1 MDLAPGGTRAVCCE
15 KGLAH
20 RPCFARSGLATVDE
34 KLIAMKSIRSKIA
47 LLLALAILVATCSTA
62 VSAYYKFRDSL
73 SDSVDTQLD
82 LAITGQQRFVSAWLE
97 QRRQIISSALRHGNE
112 ADPTLYLQQ
121 LAEAGGYTQLF
132 VGDGDTKGM
141 VYSIPG
147 KQKPTPEYDPASRGW
162 FKMAK
167 ASGQTIVTAP
177 YQPASASIKDLV
189 ITIAQAL
196 PGGNKV
202 VGGDIAIGQLVKSVL
217 SVSLPGNGFVF
228 LMGKDGKLIAYPKAD
243 TALKPLSDLIPGMDA
258 DRIGSLLDKQQL
270 ATVELEGSSRLL
282 RLSSVAGSDW
292 VLGVVVDRELLDAP
306 LRQMMVD
313 MLLALLA
320 VLALTQLLAG
330 AYLRRLLKGLLQV
343 RDALREIAQG
353 EGDLTRRIEA
363 AGDDEVAQ
371 MAEAFNQF
379 VGRLNRLFRELRS
392 EAVQLADGVIAV
404 GGDVERL
411 AEDSHTLADIS
422 SSNAAAIEQVT
433 VSISHIA
440 DATRETD
447 ELARDTGANSQASAE
462 ELQRISG
469 AMARTSQSVG
479 ELSGLLASLE
489 QRSQEISKIT
499 GVISDIADQ
508 TNLLAL
514 NAAIEAARAG
524 EQGRGFAVVAD
535 EVRKLAERTGSA
547 TVEIGKMVENIL
559 SETGKAVGN
568 MNSTIGAVD
577 SSAAQTEAA
586 RERLV
591 DITRAMRQ
599 VVEKIG
605 DVALSTGEQ
614 HNATTAMAQ
623 STESI
628 NNKILDSDAALQSAQ
643 QTLKTLDGVARSMQ
657 EAFSRFK
664 L

>member
-1 MDLAPGGTRAVCCE
+1 
-15 KGLAH
+15 
-20 RPCFARSGLATVDE
+20 
-34 KLIAMKSIRSKIA
+34 MKSIRSKIA
-47 LLLALAILVATCSTA
+47 LLLALAMLVATLSTA
-62 VSAYYKFRDSL
+62 VSAYFKFRDNL
-73 SDSVDTQLD
+73 SAGVSAQLD
-82 LAITGQQRFVSAWLE
+82 LAIGGQQRFVTSWLE
-97 QRRQIISSALRHGNE
+97 QRKQIIASAVRHGGE

-121 LAEAGGYTQLF
+121 LAEAGGYAQIF
-132 VGDGDTKGM
+132 VGDGDSKGM

-147 KQKPTPEYDPASRGW
+147 KQKPSPDYDPASRAW
-162 FKMAK
+162 FKAAK
-167 ASGQTIVTAP
+167 AQGGVIVTAP
-177 YQPASASIKDLV
+177 YKPASASIKDLV

-196 PGGNKV
+196 PAGNKV

-243 TALKPLSDLIPGMDA
+243 TALKPLSELMPGMDA
-258 DRIGSLLDKQQL
+258 ARIAGLLDKPEL
-270 ATVELEGSSRLL
+270 ATVELDGASRLL
-282 RLSSVAGSDW
+282 RLSSVEGSDW
-292 VLGVVVDRELLDAP
+292 VLGVVVDSELRDAP
-306 LRQMMVD
+306 LRQMMVS
-313 MLLALLA
+313 MALSLLAALA
-320 VLALTQLLAG
+320 ITQLLAG
-330 AYLRRLLKGLLQV
+330 AYLRRLLRGLFQV
-343 RDALREIAQG
+343 RDALREISQG

-363 AGDDEVAQ
+363 EGRDEVAQ

-379 VGRLNRLFRELRS
+379 VGRLNGMFRELRA
-392 EAVQLADGVIAV
+392 EAEQLAQGVIAV
-404 GGDVERL
+404 GGDVARL
-411 AEDSHTLADIS
+411 AEDSHMLADIS

-447 ELARDTGANSQASAE
+447 SLARDTGTHAQSSAE
-462 ELQRISG
+462 ELQRISSE
-469 AMARTSQSVG
+469 MASTSVSVG
-479 ELSGLLASLE
+479 ELSALLASLQ

-499 GVISDIADQ
+499 GVIRDIADQ

-547 TVEIGKMVENIL
+547 TVEIGDMVQNIL
-559 SETGKAVGN
+559 AETGRAVGN
-568 MNSTIGAVD
+568 MDRTIGAVD
-577 SSAAQTEAA
+577 GSAAQTEQA
-586 RERLV
+586 RARLV
-591 DITRAMRQ
+591 EITEAMRQ
-599 VVEKIG
+599 VVDKIG

-643 QTLKTLDGVARSMQ
+643 RTLSTLDGVARSMQ
-657 EAFSRFK
+657 QAFSRFK

>member
-1 MDLAPGGTRAVCCE
+1 
-15 KGLAH
+15 
-20 RPCFARSGLATVDE
+20 
-34 KLIAMKSIRSKIA
+34 MKSIRSKIA
-47 LLLALAILVATCSTA
+47 LLLALAMLVATLSTA
-62 VSAYYKFRDSL
+62 VSAYLKFRDSL
-73 SDSVDTQLD
+73 SSSVNAQLD
-82 LAITGQQRFVSAWLE
+82 LAIAGQQRFVSAWLE
-97 QRRQIISSALRHGNE
+97 QRRQIIASALRHGGE
-112 ADPTLYLQQ
+112 TDPTFYLQQ
-121 LAEAGGYTQLF
+121 LAEAGGYTQIF
-132 VGDGDTKGM
+132 VGDGDSKGM
-141 VYSIPG
+141 IYSIPG
-147 KQKPTPEYDPASRGW
+147 KQKPSPDYDPASRSW

-167 ASGQTIVTAP
+167 SQSGTIVTAP

-189 ITIAQAL
+189 ITVAQAL
-196 PGGNKV
+196 PAGNKV

-243 TALKPLSDLIPGMDA
+243 TALKPLSELMPGMDA
-258 DRIGSLLDKQQL
+258 DRIGGLLDKPEL
-270 ATVELEGSSRLL
+270 ASVQLEGTSRLL
-282 RLSSVAGSDW
+282 RLRSVEGSDW
-292 VLGVVVDRELLDAP
+292 VLGVVVDSELLDAP
-306 LRQMMVD
+306 LRQMMVE
-313 MLLALLA
+313 MVLSLLA
-320 VLALTQLLAG
+320 VLVITQLLAG
-330 AYLRRLLKGLLQV
+330 AYLRRLLKGLFQV
-343 RDALREIAQG
+343 RDALSEIAEG
-353 EGDLTRRIEA
+353 EGDLTRRIAVGGE
-363 AGDDEVAQ
+363 DEVAQ
-371 MAEAFNQF
+371 MADAFNRF
-379 VGRLNRLFRELRS
+379 VDRLNGMFRELRS
-392 EAVQLADGVIAV
+392 EAEQLAQGVIAV
-404 GGDVERL
+404 GGDVARL
-411 AEDSHTLADIS
+411 AEDSHVLADIS

-447 ELARDTGANSQASAE
+447 ELARDTGASSQASAE

-469 AMARTSQSVG
+469 EMAKTSRSVG
-479 ELSGLLASLE
+479 ELSALLVSLE

-499 GVISDIADQ
+499 GVIRDIADQ

-547 TVEIGKMVENIL
+547 TVEIGDMVQNIL
-559 SETGKAVGN
+559 SETGRAVGN
-568 MNSTIGAVD
+568 MESTIGTVD
-577 SSAAQTEAA
+577 SSAAQTEQA
-586 RERLV
+586 RARLE

-628 NNKILDSDAALQSAQ
+628 NNQILDSDAALQSAQ
-643 QTLKTLDGVARSMQ
+643 RTLATLDGVARSMQ
-657 EAFSRFK
+657 QAFSRFK

>member
-1 MDLAPGGTRAVCCE
+1 
-15 KGLAH
+15 
-20 RPCFARSGLATVDE
+20 
-34 KLIAMKSIRSKIA
+34 MKSIRSKIA
-47 LLLALAILVATCSTA
+47 LLLALAILAATCATA
-62 VSAYYKFRDSL
+62 VSAYLKFRSNL
-73 SDSVDTQLD
+73 SDGINAQLD
-82 LAITGQQRFVSAWLE
+82 LAISGQQRFVSNWLE
-97 QRRQIISSALRHGNE
+97 QRRQIIASAVRHGGE

-121 LAEAGGYTQLF
+121 LAEAGGYIQIF

-147 KQKPTPEYDPASRGW
+147 KQKPSASYDPASRGW
-162 FKMAK
+162 FQTAK
-167 ASGQTIVTAP
+167 AKGGVIVTPP
-177 YQPASASIKDLV
+177 YKPASASINDLV

-196 PGGNKV
+196 PAGNKV

-243 TALKPLSDLIPGMDA
+243 TALKPLSDLMPGMDEA
-258 DRIGSLLDKQQL
+258 RIASLLNQSEPAQVSLD
-270 ATVELEGSSRLL
+270 GGNRLL
-282 RLSSVAGSDW
+282 RLSPVEGSDW
-292 VLGVVVDRELLDAP
+292 VLGVVVDSELRDAP

-313 MLLALLA
+313 MAAALVVVLVLALL
-320 VLALTQLLAG
+320 LSG
-330 AYLRRLLKGLLQV
+330 AYLSRLMKGLLQV
-343 RDALREIAQG
+343 RDALREISQG

-363 AGDDEVAQ
+363 AGEDEVAQ
-371 MAEAFNQF
+371 MARAFNQF
-379 VGRLNRLFRELRS
+379 VDRLNGMFRELRD
-392 EAVQLADGVIAV
+392 EAEQLAQGVISV
-404 GGDVERL
+404 SVVVEQV
-411 AEDSHTLADIS
+411 AEDSHALADIS
-422 SSNAAAIEQVT
+422 SSNAAAIEEVT

-447 ELARDTGANSQASAE
+447 ELARDTGEHSQASAE

-469 AMARTSQSVG
+469 EMARTSQSVG
-479 ELSGLLASLE
+479 ELSGLLAALE

-499 GVISDIADQ
+499 GVIRDIADQ

-535 EVRKLAERTGSA
+535 EVRKLAERTGTA
-547 TVEIGKMVENIL
+547 TVEIGNMVQNIL
-559 SETGKAVGN
+559 SETGRAVGN
-568 MNSTIGAVD
+568 MERTIESVD
-577 SSAAQTEAA
+577 SSASQTEQA
-586 RERLV
+586 RARLE

-599 VVEKIG
+599 VVDKIG

-628 NNKILDSDAALQSAQ
+628 NNKILDSDAALQGAQ
-643 QTLKTLDGVARSMQ
+643 QTLRTLDGVAREMQ
-657 EAFSRFK
+657 QAFSRFK